1 MKHYLLLSI
10 LLAFFLVNT
19 NYAQSGN
26 TLLHLDKSFYVTG
39 EVVWYKFYLPT
50 DLKGQE
56 KIVEVLI
63 SDKEGSII
71 DQYFLKNEGNSF
83 VEGYYKI
90 PFNIEAGWYR
100 ISILPTGNTKALLS
114 SITFP
119 VYNDLVSAQEAQ
131 NPATLSADPN
141 IVAQLND
148 LNIEVQLDQST
159 YAPRDQVQVEVLVKD
174 KNGKTVKNANLSLS
188 VSDANLI
195 DQNLLVEGAITTNV
209 GNEIAIE
216 GTLVD
221 ESGEPMRASVLGMY
235 SSLEDRIFY
244 SSADAK
250 GRFSFK
256 PPVFSGSRPIQFI
269 GYQFEHMDIGIQLE
283 NRKMLPIQQEL
294 TYTEAVKNYMS
305 LSRQRKKIFQ
315 IYKSL
320 ENQIET
326 EKVKLDIQELNP
338 GFTYVI
344 DEYESFDF
352 MYSFF
357 GELITPLKFL
367 LQPDSTYKATLY
379 NPTGRASANTQL
391 SGDPVFIID
400 GKLTR
405 DADFVARMDMDYIE
419 QVDLMYKSENLRE
432 KFSAIGRS
440 GVVKITTNLK
450 NVPIAEKDAAD
461 IFTISGIQP
470 KAAFPTFQP
479 NDIPSSQPFF
489 RPQLYWNPN
498 LTTDGNGKASFTFYQ
513 SDDLSQFVIR
523 VVGQGADGAFGQA
536 SKVYEVK
543 IRE

>member
-1 MKHYLLLSI
+1 MKHHFFLSI
-10 LLAFFLVNT
+10 LLAFFLANT
-19 NYAQSGN
+19 VYAQSGN

-50 DLKGQE
+50 EFKKQE

-63 SDKEGSII
+63 SDNTGSII
-71 DQYFLKNEGNSF
+71 DQYFLKSGGNSF

-90 PFNIEAGWYR
+90 PFSIASGWYR
-100 ISILPTGNTKALLS
+100 LSVLPTGGSKALLS
-114 SITFP
+114 SVTFP
-119 VYNDLVSAQEAQ
+119 VYNDLVPAQDAKM
-131 NPATLSADPN
+131 ATTLSADPS
-141 IVAQLND
+141 VALGD
-148 LNIEVQLDQST
+148 LNIEVQLNKAT
-159 YAPRDQVQVEVLVKD
+159 YSPRDQVQATVMVTD
-174 KNGKTVKNANLSLS
+174 KSGKAVKNANLSVS
-188 VSDANLI
+188 VSDANLVE
-195 DQNLLVEGAITTNV
+195 QNLLVKGAVTTDI
-209 GNEIAIE
+209 GNEIAVE

-221 ESGEPMRASVLGMY
+221 EKGEAMRAAVLGMY

-244 SSADAK
+244 SSADTE

-256 PPVFSGSRPIQFI
+256 PPIFEGNRPIQFV
-269 GYQFEHMDIGIQLE
+269 GYQFEHMEVAIQMDE
-283 NRKMLPIQQEL
+283 RKMLPIEREL
-294 TYTEAVKNYMS
+294 TYTEAIKDYMS

-320 ENQIET
+320 ENQIEP
-326 EKVKLDIQELNP
+326 EKVKLDIQELSP

-357 GELITPLKFL
+357 GELITPLKFI

-391 SGDPVFIID
+391 SGDPLFIID

-419 QVDLMYKSENLRE
+419 TVELMYKSENLRE

-440 GVVKITTNLK
+440 GVVKLTTNLK

-470 KAAFPTFQP
+470 KAAFPAFQA

-489 RPQLYWNPN
+489 RPQLYWNAN
-498 LTTDGNGKASFTFYQ
+498 ITTDSNGRASLTFYQ

-523 VVGQGADGAFGQA
+523 VVGQGENGAFGQVT
-536 SKVYEVK
+536 KEYEVK
-543 IRE
+543 AEK